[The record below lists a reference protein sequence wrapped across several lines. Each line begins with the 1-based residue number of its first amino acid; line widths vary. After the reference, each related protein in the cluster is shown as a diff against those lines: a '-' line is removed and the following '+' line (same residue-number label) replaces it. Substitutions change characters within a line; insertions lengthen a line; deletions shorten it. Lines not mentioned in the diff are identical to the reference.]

1 VESVLKGTDGV
12 VSADASFISGQAV
25 VTYDSDRTSPEA
37 LVAAINSEAFYRASL
52 PGPGDARNAVRTRNV
67 TLAFQRQFNPLRT
80 WQIGARLKELP
91 GVTDVNALEDGRVGI
106 AFDPER
112 VDPKQI
118 IATVEELGFGV
129 AQVEDSRWSW
139 IFVFGPVSGLLV
151 LSALIFVRRRLFPG
165 RVFDRLTRAERRRQN
180 SSLES
185 QGGQS

>member
-12 VSADASFISGQAV
+12 VSADASFIRGQAV
-25 VTYDSDRTSPEA
+25 VTYDSGRTSPEA
-37 LVAAINSEAFYRASL
+37 LVAAINSQSFYRASL
-52 PGPGDARNAVRTRNV
+52 PGPGDARIAVKTRNV

-80 WQIGARLKELP
+80 WQIGTKLKKLP
-91 GVTDVNALEDGRVGI
+91 GVTDVNALEDGRVDI

-139 IFVFGPVSGLLV
+139 IFVYGSVSGLLV
-151 LSALIFVRRRLFPG
+151 LSALIFVCRRLFPG
-165 RVFDRLTRAERRRQN
+165 RALDRLTRAKRRRQS

-185 QGGQS
+185 REGQS